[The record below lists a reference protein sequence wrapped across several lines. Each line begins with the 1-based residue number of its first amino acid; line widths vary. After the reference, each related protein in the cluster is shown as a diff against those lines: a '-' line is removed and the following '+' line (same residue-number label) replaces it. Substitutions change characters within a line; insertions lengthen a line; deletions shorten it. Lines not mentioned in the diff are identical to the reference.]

1 MVAHMVQNSCFCIQG
16 HFYIQRHFN
25 IQRHFYIQ
33 RPFDIQRLFCI
44 QRFFLFRDSFII
56 REVFLFRNIFILRD
70 IFIGFG
76 LNLLR
81 ISFDEVREF
90 VKVYDGIRY
99 LLLFVSE
106 KYDAFSNRIRYL
118 LSQKSCITYVSFH
131 NKSKIKIGSY
141 DSLSLEKMLTLRIA
155 IFLLKSVLHKDK
167 NQYCL

>member
-1 MVAHMVQNSCFCIQG
+1 MESTDRLKEV
-16 HFYIQRHFN
+16 N
-25 IQRHFYIQ
+25 IKNRMCYY
-33 RPFDIQRLFCI
+33 FDDKIGDFD
-44 QRFFLFRDSFII
+44 FD
-56 REVFLFRNIFILRD
+56 NIFID
-70 IFIGFG
+70 EKSCKNIFLYSVSYKTFFG
-76 LNLLR
+76 LKLSC

-131 NKSKIKIGSY
+131 NNSKIKIGSY